1 MNLSGGYIQTVY
13 FNSSSNYRLN
23 GVYSDYQRYS
33 KKTDATTEPV
43 TVAEMKQQLIIDSSF
58 TDDDTLIGAYI
69 GAARLQCEAYTG
81 ISFIHSTWTETV
93 DYFPTCREIWLSVGN
108 VASVTSIKYVD
119 SDGDEQTFDSS
130 NYIVDKNGSRC
141 RIALAYGKSWPTSR
155 MQANAITI
163 EYISGFGAAAS
174 DVPEA
179 VKIAIK
185 LSAAY
190 LYEKREDAVKKLPT
204 ASELFLQQYIAKQ
217 FV

>member
-13 FNSSSNYRLN
+13 FNSSGNYRLN

-58 TDDDTLIGAYI
+58 TDDDTLIEAYI

-81 ISFIHSTWTETV
+81 ISFINTTWTETV
-93 DYFPTCREIWLSVGN
+93 DYFPAGREIWLSVGN
-108 VASVTSIKYVD
+108 VSSVTSIKYID
-119 SDGDEQTFDSS
+119 SDGNEQTFDSS
-130 NYIVDKNGSRC
+130 KYIVDTNGNRC
-141 RIALAYGKSWPTSR
+141 RVVLAYGESWPTSR
-155 MQANAITI
+155 MQANAVTI
-163 EYISGFGAAAS
+163 EYVSGFGAAAS

-190 LYEKREDAVKKLPT
+190 LYEKREDAVKKLPSV
-204 ASELFLQQYIAKQ
+204 SEIYLQQYIARQ
-217 FV
+217 LV